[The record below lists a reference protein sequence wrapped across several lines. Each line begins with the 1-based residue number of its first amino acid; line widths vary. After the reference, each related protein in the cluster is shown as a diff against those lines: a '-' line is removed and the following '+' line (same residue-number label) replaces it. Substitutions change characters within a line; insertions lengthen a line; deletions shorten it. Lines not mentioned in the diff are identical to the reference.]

1 MSANPAALLG
11 LPRKGRLEKGQDG
24 DVMVLDEDLRLR
36 TLVGRGRV
44 MMRDGEVLA
53 RGTFEPQ
60 EG

>member
-1 MSANPAALLG
+1 ML
-11 LPRKGRLEKGQDG
+11 
-24 DVMVLDEDLRLR
+24 LDEDLRLR
-36 TLVGRGRV
+36 SIVGRGRM